1 MFDNSIAYLFVTVN
15 QELLK
20 QIVDEISVLLI
31 GRVFGKIFQL
41 SRNSLAID
49 FRPFEGRY
57 LFINVEPSNV
67 PRLYLIERRLKDLEK
82 QSIQLHPFLLLMR
95 KQLSNATLKT
105 ISKDENDR
113 IVRFGFDT
121 QDEIGNRIERI
132 LVAQLTGKASNLFL
146 LNENNFV
153 IDSMRETMGEGQ
165 QVGEK
170 YSPPQAQNLI
180 QKSIPVKQDSHQTL
194 SNALDAYY
202 SKLEEE
208 KAFNQ
213 KANSIRTSFVQE
225 IKRRE
230 KTLAKLRRDLESHG
244 DAEQHKRTGDLILA
258 NLSTAK
264 REGKKVLLID
274 YFADNAPQIEI
285 EIDENLTLQE
295 SATKRFKRYAK
306 AKRAV
311 QETTRMVAEIEIE
324 IAPLKEKLNRL
335 EKIIE
340 AKDSSGL
347 VAFEDKK
354 ASKQPLT
361 KKKDKKEFTGVRH
374 FRSSDGFEI
383 LVGKQSKDND
393 YLTFRIANSN
403 DLWLHAADYPGS
415 HVVVRNP
422 NRKEIPQRTILESAE
437 LAAYHSQA
445 KKETKAA
452 VHYTEKKFVTKP
464 KGAAAGLVRLSSFRT
479 IIVEPKLVAQR
490 KE

>member
-1 MFDNSIAYLFVTVN
+1 MAYLFAVMN
-15 QELLK
+15 EELLK
-20 QIVDEISVLLI
+20 QTIEEISPNLI
-31 GRVFGKIFQL
+31 GRAFGKIFQL

-57 LFINVEPSNV
+57 LFISVEPSSM

-82 QSIQLHPFLLLMR
+82 QSIQLFPFLLLLR
-95 KQLSNATLKT
+95 KQFSNATLKL
-105 ISKDENDR
+105 IKKDDDDR
-113 IVRFGFDT
+113 IVRFVFET
-121 QDEIGNRIERI
+121 QDEIGNKIERI
-132 LVAQLTGKASNLFL
+132 LVAQLTGKAANLFL

-153 IDSMRETMGEGQ
+153 IDSMRETRGEGQ
-165 QVGEK
+165 QIGEK
-170 YSPPQAQNLI
+170 YSPPVAQNLKQKATPI
-180 QKSIPVKQDSHQTL
+180 QQNSHQTL
-194 SNALDAYY
+194 SSALDAYY

-213 KANSIRTSFVQE
+213 RASAIRISLQSE

-230 KTLAKLRRDLESHG
+230 KTLAKLRRDLELHG
-244 DAEQHKRTGDLILA
+244 DAEEHKRIGDLILA

-264 REGKKVLLID
+264 REGNKVFLID
-274 YFADNAPQIEI
+274 YFAEDAPQIEI
-285 EIDENLTLQE
+285 DVDENLTLQE

-311 QETTRMVAEIEIE
+311 QETTRMVAEIENEIE
-324 IAPLKEKLNRL
+324 PLKEKLNRL
-335 EKIIE
+335 EEIILE
-340 AKDSSGL
+340 KDSSAL
-347 VAFEDKK
+347 EAFENKK
-354 ASKQPLT
+354 VSKQPAN
-361 KKKDKKEFTGVRH
+361 KKKDKKEFTGARL

-383 LVGKQSKDND
+383 LVGKAGKDNV

-437 LAAYHSQA
+437 LAAYYSQA

-464 KGAAAGLVRLSSFRT
+464 KGVAPGLVRLSSFRT
-479 IIVEPKLVAQR
+479 IIVEPKLGAER